1 MNFMNFLQQD
11 PTISEI
17 RDDLPTGNYTDWIIN
32 VYLKNKMPESS
43 IITIGEPLQYFHK
56 HRRSLNKEDKNIFNF
71 SSVQELDKQLMKYDW
86 YSKKLGLSTRKE
98 VKEKLK
104 YMNYRIGK

>member
-1 MNFMNFLQQD
+1 
-11 PTISEI
+11 
-17 RDDLPTGNYTDWIIN
+17 
-32 VYLKNKMPESS
+32 
-43 IITIGEPLQYFHK
+43 
-56 HRRSLNKEDKNIFNF
+56 
-71 SSVQELDKQLMKYDW
+71 MKYDW